1 VKRTL
6 LTTVASAF
14 ILSAA
19 PAFAG
24 LSEDVAADYP
34 YVFDLYK
41 HFHENPELSFKE
53 EKTSARMAEELTALG
68 FDVTTR
74 VGDAWVQK
82 KVKESGAELLPGVG
96 GYGVVA
102 VMKNGEGPTLM
113 IRADMDALPLEEKTG
128 LPYASKV
135 VTTDYQGQ
143 TAPVMHAC
151 SHDSHIAIM
160 VGTARR
166 LVAMKDQWK
175 GTLVLVVQ
183 PAEEIGLGAHAMI
196 EDGLFKRFPK
206 SDFIIAEHTSGW
218 DPAGAIT
225 YTPGF
230 ALANVDSVDI
240 KIHGVGA
247 HGSAPQMGKDPIVVG
262 AEIVNALQTLV
273 SRELD
278 PLKAGVVTVGA
289 FQAGYKHNIIPDEAN
304 LKITVRS
311 YEDDVRA
318 QLLSGIKR
326 IALAQAE
333 SAGLP
338 ENLAPEVS
346 IEPDYTPSTY
356 NEPALTTRVMGAVAA
371 SIGEERVYERPP
383 SMGGEDFSMF
393 SRTADKIPAVI
404 FWVGG
409 ADPKVFKAA
418 QEGKGPKPP
427 ANHSPFYAPLPEPAL
442 KLGVQSMT
450 SAAIELLKPQSA
462 E

>member
-1 VKRTL
+1 
-6 LTTVASAF
+6 
-14 ILSAA
+14 
-19 PAFAG
+19 
-24 LSEDVAADYP
+24 
-34 YVFDLYK
+34 
-41 HFHENPELSFKE
+41 
-53 EKTSARMAEELTALG
+53 
-68 FDVTTR
+68 
-74 VGDAWVQK
+74 
-82 KVKESGAELLPGVG
+82 
-96 GYGVVA
+96 
-102 VMKNGEGPTLM
+102 
-113 IRADMDALPLEEKTG
+113 
-128 LPYASKV
+128 
-135 VTTDYQGQ
+135 
-143 TAPVMHAC
+143 
-151 SHDSHIAIM
+151 
-160 VGTARR
+160 
-166 LVAMKDQWK
+166 
-175 GTLVLVVQ
+175 
-183 PAEEIGLGAHAMI
+183 
-196 EDGLFKRFPK
+196 
-206 SDFIIAEHTSGW
+206 
-218 DPAGAIT
+218 
-225 YTPGF
+225 
-230 ALANVDSVDI
+230 
-240 KIHGVGA
+240 
-247 HGSAPQMGKDPIVVG
+247 MGKDPIVVG

-338 ENLAPEVS
+338 ENLAPDVS

>member
-1 VKRTL
+1 
-6 LTTVASAF
+6 
-14 ILSAA
+14 
-19 PAFAG
+19 
-24 LSEDVAADYP
+24 
-34 YVFDLYK
+34 
-41 HFHENPELSFKE
+41 
-53 EKTSARMAEELTALG
+53 
-68 FDVTTR
+68 
-74 VGDAWVQK
+74 
-82 KVKESGAELLPGVG
+82 
-96 GYGVVA
+96 
-102 VMKNGEGPTLM
+102 
-113 IRADMDALPLEEKTG
+113 
-128 LPYASKV
+128 
-135 VTTDYQGQ
+135 
-143 TAPVMHAC
+143 MHAC

-183 PAEEIGLGAHAMI
+183 PAEEVGLGARAMI

-206 SDFIIAEHTSGW
+206 PDFIIAEHTSGW